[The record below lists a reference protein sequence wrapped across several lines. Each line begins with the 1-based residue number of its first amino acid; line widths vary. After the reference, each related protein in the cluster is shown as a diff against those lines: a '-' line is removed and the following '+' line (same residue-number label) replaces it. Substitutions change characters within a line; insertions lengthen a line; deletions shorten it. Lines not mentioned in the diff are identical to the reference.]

1 MTVVH
6 ENVFIFFPFAD
17 IQMLHNFAAR
27 TMFNND
33 FTIWRSILIHYTTN
47 KYLLVSTT
55 PPTLSI
61 LQFNLPAAINR
72 ESSLEDTTL
81 KCPVRIICTLIS
93 LNQVKKRLNF
103 RMPNPVH
110 SISCPV
116 AWKFFRLSFRRW
128 FIHLFVCSFW
138 HFPQE
143 TTGRFIHINY
153 SQLLE
158 LWHSWSINVQIT
170 PDYMSLNNIIP
181 EPAHFQPVVI
191 KRETL
196 GEIKNPNQKILVL
209 LNTPLGL
216 SLLAKK
222 IAASGKE
229 IGTWHIKLVSDS
241 KNTPM

>member
-33 FTIWRSILIHYTTN
+33 FTICRSILIHYTTN

-128 FIHLFVCSFW
+128 FIHLFVYSGISLKKLQADSSTLIIVNHLSCDIHDQSMSRL
-138 HFPQE
+138 HQ
-143 TTGRFIHINY
+143 TTCLWTISSQNLHIF
-153 SQLLE
+153 SQ
-158 LWHSWSINVQIT
+158 WWSNVR
-170 PDYMSLNNIIP
+170 
-181 EPAHFQPVVI
+181 H
-191 KRETL
+191 
-196 GEIKNPNQKILVL
+196 
-209 LNTPLGL
+209 
-216 SLLAKK
+216 
-222 IAASGKE
+222 
-229 IGTWHIKLVSDS
+229 
-241 KNTPM
+241 

>member
-128 FIHLFVCSFW
+128 FIHLFVYSGISLKKLQADSSTLIIVNHLSCDIHDQSMSRL
-138 HFPQE
+138 HQ
-143 TTGRFIHINY
+143 TTCLWTISSQNLHIF
-153 SQLLE
+153 SQ
-158 LWHSWSINVQIT
+158 WWSNVR
-170 PDYMSLNNIIP
+170 
-181 EPAHFQPVVI
+181 H
-191 KRETL
+191 
-196 GEIKNPNQKILVL
+196 
-209 LNTPLGL
+209 
-216 SLLAKK
+216 
-222 IAASGKE
+222 
-229 IGTWHIKLVSDS
+229 
-241 KNTPM
+241 

>member
-93 LNQVKKRLNF
+93 LNQVKKILKF
-103 RMPNPVH
+103 QDAQSGTQYFMPSSMKVLSSKLSPVIH
-110 SISCPV
+110 S
-116 AWKFFRLSFRRW
+116 
-128 FIHLFVCSFW
+128 FVCSFW

-153 SQLLE
+153 SQPLE
-158 LWHSWSINVQIT
+158 L
-170 PDYMSLNNIIP
+170 
-181 EPAHFQPVVI
+181 
-191 KRETL
+191 
-196 GEIKNPNQKILVL
+196 
-209 LNTPLGL
+209 
-216 SLLAKK
+216 
-222 IAASGKE
+222 
-229 IGTWHIKLVSDS
+229 
-241 KNTPM
+241 

>member
-128 FIHLFVCSFW
+128 FIHLFVHSGISLKKLQADSSTLIIVNHLSCDIHDQSMSRL
-138 HFPQE
+138 HQ
-143 TTGRFIHINY
+143 TTCLWTISSQNLHIF
-153 SQLLE
+153 SQ
-158 LWHSWSINVQIT
+158 WWSN
-170 PDYMSLNNIIP
+170 
-181 EPAHFQPVVI
+181 ARH
-191 KRETL
+191 
-196 GEIKNPNQKILVL
+196 
-209 LNTPLGL
+209 
-216 SLLAKK
+216 
-222 IAASGKE
+222 
-229 IGTWHIKLVSDS
+229 
-241 KNTPM
+241 

>member
-1 MTVVH
+1 MTVVY

-93 LNQVKKRLNF
+93 LNQVKKILKF
-103 RMPNPVH
+103 QDAQSGTQYFMPSSMKVLSSKLSPVIH
-110 SISCPV
+110 S
-116 AWKFFRLSFRRW
+116 
-128 FIHLFVCSFW
+128 FVCLFILA
-138 HFPQE
+138 FPSRNYRQ
-143 TTGRFIHINY
+143 IHP
-153 SQLLE
+153 
-158 LWHSWSINVQIT
+158 H
-170 PDYMSLNNIIP
+170 
-181 EPAHFQPVVI
+181 
-191 KRETL
+191 
-196 GEIKNPNQKILVL
+196 
-209 LNTPLGL
+209 
-216 SLLAKK
+216 
-222 IAASGKE
+222 
-229 IGTWHIKLVSDS
+229 
-241 KNTPM
+241 

>member
-110 SISCPV
+110 SISCSV
-116 AWKFFRLSFRRW
+116 VWKFFRLSFSRW

-143 TTGRFIHINY
+143 TTDRFININIVNHLSCDIRDQSMSRLHQNTCLWTISSQNLHIF
-153 SQLLE
+153 SQ
-158 LWHSWSINVQIT
+158 WWSNVR
-170 PDYMSLNNIIP
+170 
-181 EPAHFQPVVI
+181 H
-191 KRETL
+191 
-196 GEIKNPNQKILVL
+196 
-209 LNTPLGL
+209 
-216 SLLAKK
+216 
-222 IAASGKE
+222 
-229 IGTWHIKLVSDS
+229 
-241 KNTPM
+241 